1 MIFIVP
7 TIVILFWFVYH
18 RSLKN
23 GKTNQAKYSDCNKVA
38 HGKYGNSKRKLAS
51 TLRRGKY
58 HCVEIL
64 SKEKGCSSVFSLT
77 DKRFLP
83 DEAPALP
90 LLGCDYQSCSCQYVH
105 HEDRRVA
112 PRRDDYE
119 LQYEIYKRTQQNPH
133 QKRTTSKG
141 RREND

>member
-1 MIFIVP
+1 MTFIVLMV
-7 TIVILFWFVYH
+7 VIFCWFIYH
-18 RSLKN
+18 RSLNNRKKN
-23 GKTNQAKYSDCNKVA
+23 QVKNSGFNKVA
-38 HGKYGNSKRKLAS
+38 HNKYGNSKRKLTS
-51 TLRRGKY
+51 KLKCSKY

-64 SKEKGCSSVFSLT
+64 SKKESCSSVIALT

-83 DEAPALP
+83 YEAPAIP
-90 LLGCDYQSCSCQYVH
+90 LLECDYQSCSCHYAH

-112 PRRDDYE
+112 PRRDDYV
-119 LQYEIYKRTQQNPH
+119 LQYEIYKRTHQNPH